1 MAIEFGLYH
10 INLPKSLTLAKLK
23 GEMNKM
29 RLREELLPKSLSSLI
44 VWGDSKRNSSN
55 LIETNFAKFLRKF

>member
-1 MAIEFGLYH
+1 MAIECGLYH
-10 INLPKSLTLAKLK
+10 INLPKSLTVAKLK

-44 VWGDSKRNSSN
+44 VWGFKKEF
-55 LIETNFAKFLRKF
+55 LKFN